1 MIGQMESGGDS
12 ANTTKAFMADGFTIS
27 NGYLPVHF
35 FWMSLNSGGSLLT
48 AYVYFLTS
56 MNSALKLLGS
66 CVYFLTSMNF
76 AKTAHLIRSNSYF
89 TMTSFFFSEIVLFSS
104 IATTNFVRNE

>member
-1 MIGQMESGGDS
+1 MKSGGDG
-12 ANTTKAFMADGFTIS
+12 ANTTKAFMADEFTIS

-56 MNSALKLLGS
+56 MNSALKLLG
-66 CVYFLTSMNF
+66 F
-76 AKTAHLIRSNSYF
+76 AFIF
-89 TMTSFFFSEIVLFSS
+89 
-104 IATTNFVRNE
+104 